1 MSFLGDAN
9 TFDEDTKRLQQT
21 RSLLRKTL
29 KTLNNKNARWGHE
42 GADDLGPQA
51 PTTTFEYCGKSWTM
65 GDTVFTKE
73 QGRGKVVCGDSEYP
87 NRIGVCF
94 GNHHG
99 HDAYRVQCTP
109 WTYPPSYCGPNS
121 LYFVEC
127 ADVTTNPDSDS
138 YCLEGIPA
146 PGICC
151 HSSCGTCGGY
161 HCNQRPGGA
170 ENCCMQNINANGRI
184 CNSPTDVACII
195 PEPEQCWT
203 ESTDGRAFADVIS
216 ATSDDQYY
224 VYTNL
229 KYSECLEKANAID
242 AEGGTYYFAYSET
255 LKNGFCQILNPKN
268 THPAISQSTS
278 YDFHLYVN
286 TCQPS
291 IVLVNKDSFE
301 ISGAFDW
308 GSGWN
313 ADSINDPFGQ
323 DEERLYTGLDPFM
336 MWAQIREGSVIP
348 KVGVWYGMGVQYVL
362 CEENVSFYGSQKK
375 YYFSV
380 NDGVPQCTTQE

>member
-1 MSFLGDAN
+1 MSFLGGAD
-9 TFDEDTKRLQQT
+9 TSDEDTKRLQQT

-87 NRIGVCF
+87 YRIGVCF
-94 GNHHG
+94 ERYWGM
-99 HDAYRVQCTP
+99 DAYRVQCTP
-109 WTYPPSYCGPNS
+109 WTYPPSYCLPNS
-121 LYFVEC
+121 LEFVVC
-127 ADVTTNPDSDS
+127 DDVKTEPDSDS

-151 HSSCGTCGGY
+151 AASCGICGSYTC
-161 HCNQRPGGA
+161 NSKPGGA
-170 ENCCMQNINANGRI
+170 ANCCRKLINANGRT
-184 CNSPTDVACII
+184 CNSPEDVACIV
-195 PEPEQCWT
+195 PEPNQCWT
-203 ESTDGRAFADVIS
+203 ESTDGRAFADVLS
-216 ATSDDQYY
+216 ATADQYY

-229 KYSECLEKANAID
+229 KYSECVQKANEID
-242 AEGGTYYFAYSET
+242 MELEPYYFAYSAT
-255 LKNGFCQILNPKN
+255 LKNGFCQILNPEN
-268 THPAISQSTS
+268 THPAISKSDS
-278 YDFHLYVN
+278 NDFRLYVN

-291 IVLVNKDSFE
+291 IALVNKDSFE

-323 DEERLYTGLDPFM
+323 DELRLYTGLDPFM
-336 MWAQIREGSVIP
+336 KWAQIREGSVIP

-362 CEENVSFYGSQKK
+362 CEENVSFSGIQKK

-380 NDGVPQCTTQE
+380 NDGVPQCTTQA